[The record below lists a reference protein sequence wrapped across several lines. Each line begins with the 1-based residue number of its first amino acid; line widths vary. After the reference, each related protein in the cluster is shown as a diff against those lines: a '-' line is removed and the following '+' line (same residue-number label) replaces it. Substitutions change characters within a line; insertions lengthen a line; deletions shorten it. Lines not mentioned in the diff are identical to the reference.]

1 MKTHKN
7 GGGGRH
13 QKTSSSTQ
21 ADPCFHL
28 QNGKPAPDIE
38 ALNLSYSGLAI
49 SMSQGS
55 FRSGMS
61 AIVFLLRYK
70 TCNRL
75 LSIHSTHL
83 RTVSLN

>member
-1 MKTHKN
+1 MKDDYFTLSKKLENNEDFLKTHKN
-7 GGGGRH
+7 GGEGRH

-61 AIVFLLRYK
+61 AIVFLLR
-70 TCNRL
+70 
-75 LSIHSTHL
+75 
-83 RTVSLN
+83 